1 MTYFDE
7 FGNIDYSYAEE
18 VSSAGLDSNVL
29 MNLSAIMATYSIVF
43 FIIGILG
50 IVEMWIIY
58 KKCGKKGW
66 EAIVPIYNMWTLFE
80 IADLPGWLCLVPVA
94 NIIGLLVA
102 YFKIPKKL
110 GKSGAFGLGCLLLP
124 IVFFGIL
131 AFSKKAAI
139 NDENSNNT
147 NELTTPEN
155 IPTDSVLSNDNIPQ
169 VNNNQ
174 NVSQPVPDLMAES
187 PIMTQSAP
195 INEITPEK
203 QFANEIPA
211 LNLEEPKEIPNQAIA
226 ETITTTPE
234 QNISVIETTPT
245 VNAFDM
251 PAPAVNNQTI
261 NDIGQAPKVSNV
273 DTKPNI
279 EPTNLIES
287 TPAIE
292 QAIVNN
298 EPTLNNIETLNE
310 TPMTQELNNDLATPQ
325 MVNEAINS
333 DITVTKKCAICG
345 AENTYSN
352 KTCEKCGNVLE

>member
-1 MTYFDE
+1 
-7 FGNIDYSYAEE
+7 
-18 VSSAGLDSNVL
+18 
-29 MNLSAIMATYSIVF
+29 
-43 FIIGILG
+43 
-50 IVEMWIIY
+50 
-58 KKCGKKGW
+58 
-66 EAIVPIYNMWTLFE
+66 
-80 IADLPGWLCLVPVA
+80 
-94 NIIGLLVA
+94 
-102 YFKIPKKL
+102 
-110 GKSGAFGLGCLLLP
+110 
-124 IVFFGIL
+124 
-131 AFSKKAAI
+131 
-139 NDENSNNT
+139 
-147 NELTTPEN
+147 
-155 IPTDSVLSNDNIPQ
+155 
-169 VNNNQ
+169 
-174 NVSQPVPDLMAES
+174 
-187 PIMTQSAP
+187 
-195 INEITPEK
+195 
-203 QFANEIPA
+203 
-211 LNLEEPKEIPNQAIA
+211 
-226 ETITTTPE
+226 
-234 QNISVIETTPT
+234 
-245 VNAFDM
+245 M